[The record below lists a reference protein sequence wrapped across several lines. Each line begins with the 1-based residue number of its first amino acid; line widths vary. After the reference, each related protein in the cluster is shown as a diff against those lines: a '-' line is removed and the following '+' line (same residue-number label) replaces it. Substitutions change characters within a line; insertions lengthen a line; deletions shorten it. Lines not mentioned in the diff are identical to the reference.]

1 MGTAGR
7 RAARLRP
14 GEYADHLLLEC
25 LDAIAAE
32 TGQPRVFLAGH
43 SLGGTLAAIFAALHP
58 DRLRGL
64 ALLEAP
70 LHFAPDGGALERM
83 VAVAPPAP
91 LLAALLGNVPG
102 AFLDL
107 VSVAASPSSFVW
119 ARWLDWIASLPDPQ
133 ACLTHLRVVRWTLDA
148 LPLARQLFEEVVELL
163 YRQDRFLRGT
173 LLVGGRRAAPEQVE
187 APLLSVV
194 DPRSQLVPSQA
205 VVPFHAASGSAD
217 LQVVY
222 YRGDI
227 GVALQHVGTLVG
239 RSARQEVWPAI
250 FRWID
255 RRWRG
260 RDQRGLP
267 SGRLTDW
274 SSSGGEKLGGD
285 EPVESQVELFQA
297 LTSGLRWAMSVGMTG
312 SSGARPGDR
321 TRAWP
326 ALCWAGTW
334 LLRAAAPTVEAIRL
348 MPADRTHREDSK
360 ARLWGDVN

>member
-1 MGTAGR
+1 LEAPARIRRLGPVATLKTYDNGPGGVAALLLVPAPIKHAYIWDLAPGTSVVEQCLQQGLR
-7 RAARLRP
+7 VYLLQWERP
-14 GEYADHLLLEC
+14 GAAQQGYGLAEYADHLLLEC

-70 LHFAPDGGALERM
+70 LHFAPDGGALERL

-133 ACLTHLRVVRWTLDA
+133 ACLTHLRVVRWTLDE

-194 DPRSQLVPSQA
+194 APRSQLVPSQA

-227 GVALQHVGTLVG
+227 GVALPHVGTLVG
-239 RSARQEVWPAI
+239 RTARQEVWPAI

-260 RDQRGLP
+260 RD
-267 SGRLTDW
+267 
-274 SSSGGEKLGGD
+274 
-285 EPVESQVELFQA
+285 
-297 LTSGLRWAMSVGMTG
+297 
-312 SSGARPGDR
+312 
-321 TRAWP
+321 
-326 ALCWAGTW
+326 
-334 LLRAAAPTVEAIRL
+334 
-348 MPADRTHREDSK
+348 
-360 ARLWGDVN
+360 